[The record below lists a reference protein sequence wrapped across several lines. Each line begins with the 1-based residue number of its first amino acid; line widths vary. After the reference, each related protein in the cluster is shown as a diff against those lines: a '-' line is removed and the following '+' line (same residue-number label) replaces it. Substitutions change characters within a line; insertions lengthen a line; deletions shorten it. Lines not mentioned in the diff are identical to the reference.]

1 MILRQFFESGNWHV
15 VEQLHIPG
23 RDGISIDVRELNVS
37 QTAKNTLTKLFPSG
51 IYNHQ
56 RTALEAV
63 TAGKHVCMATGTASG
78 KSLVFYTA
86 ALEHLTRNPQSRIIA
101 IYPLKALA
109 KEQEQRWKDFLAA
122 AGLSAGIGRIDGQVP
137 MQSRISLLK
146 NSQLLIVTPDVIHA
160 WLMLSLSDKAVFKF
174 LKDISLIIADE
185 AHTYSGVFG
194 SNAAYLFRRL
204 RHVMS
209 IIGAAPQFI
218 AASATIAE
226 PKEHLKKLTG
236 LEFTIIDS
244 NHDSSPKKSLTI
256 RFINPPQNKDLLTN
270 LAELMDAVVKNA
282 EHKFIAFVDSRKQTE
297 YITSISSRLQ
307 VEEDEQFVNK
317 FIEKLDILP
326 YRAGYEEYDRSAIQ
340 KRLSNGTLTGV
351 VSTSALELGID
362 IPYLTLGILVG
373 VPRSATSLFQRIG
386 RIGRHKEG
394 NILIINT
401 GDIYSESI
409 FAKPNEIFNIP
420 LSESALYLENRR
432 IQYIHALCLARMDG
446 EHDKICHT
454 HGMGKGR
461 DFHSDIE
468 WPDGF
473 IELCKAE
480 RAGVISTEFQSMK
493 SQAGD
498 DPNHTFPLRDVDLQ
512 FQVKYKKGTME
523 ESKGTLSYG
532 QLMREAYPGAVYYY
546 ATQPFRV
553 YRVSPHRRVA
563 EVRPEKRYTTKPQ
576 IMPTLIFPNFT
587 AGNVFGAKKHGD
599 LIVAECNLQIREA
612 IAGYKERRGPNEIS
626 CTYPLDP
633 TDGIYFDQP
642 RFTRNFF
649 TTGVVFSH
657 PIFNQANIR
666 NDVLANYLFE
676 TFLMA
681 VPFERRDL
689 QYGTDKHRLQQGPI
703 NSDDRFLCVYDQT
716 YGSLRLSGRIMETNT
731 LKQMAARL
739 EMLLEIGTK
748 DDTLSMDAT
757 TAAALREILESLRQ
771 RETILSFGTEETSL
785 PDGDRF
791 VRVIQPGSK
800 GLDIRKDNEEFF
812 VEAVFYSP
820 VMQGIA
826 YRGKH
831 LSDGRAENAGVTI
844 SIPYMSLIEVPGES
858 RHALYDLQTGE
869 LKELPDQ

>member
-1 MILRQFFESGNWHV
+1 MILCQFFESENWNV

-23 RDGISIDVRELNVS
+23 REGVSVDVRDLPISEK
-37 QTAKNTLTKLFPSG
+37 AKSTLIKLFPNG
-51 IYNHQ
+51 IYRHQ
-56 RTALEAV
+56 KEALDSV
-63 TAGKHVCMATGTASG
+63 TASSNVCLATGTASG
-78 KSLVFYTA
+78 KSLVFYVA
-86 ALEHLTRNPQSRIIA
+86 ALEHLIRNPKSKIIA

-109 KEQEQRWKDFLAA
+109 KEQEQRWRDFFTA
-122 AGLSAGIGRIDGQVP
+122 AGVAVGIGRIDGQVP

-160 WLMLSLSDKAVFKF
+160 WLMLSLSDKAVSKF
-174 LKDISLIIADE
+174 LNDIQLIIADE

-194 SNAAYLFRRL
+194 SNAAYLFRRM
-204 RHVMS
+204 RHIMG
-209 IIGAAPQFI
+209 IMGATPQFI

-226 PKEHLKKLTG
+226 PKEHLKKLFG
-236 LEFTIIDS
+236 LDFTIIDS
-244 NHDSSPKKSLTI
+244 ELDSSPKKGLTI
-256 RFINPPQNKDLLTN
+256 RFVNPPQNKDLLTN

-282 EHKFIAFVDSRKQTE
+282 EHRFIAFVDSRKQTE

-307 VEEDEQFVNK
+307 VEEDDQFVNK

-340 KRLSNGTLTGV
+340 GRLSGGTLTGV

-394 NILIINT
+394 DILIVNT
-401 GDIYSESI
+401 GDIYGESI
-409 FAKPNEIFNIP
+409 FAKPNELFSIP

-446 EHDKICHT
+446 EHDKICHSY
-454 HGMGKGR
+454 GIGKEK
-461 DFHSDIE
+461 DFHSEIE

-473 IELCKAE
+473 IELCTAE
-480 RAGVISTEFQSMK
+480 RAGVISTEFQGMK

-563 EVRPEKRYTTKPQ
+563 EVRHEKRYTTKPQ

-587 AGNVFGAKKHGD
+587 AGNVFGAKKYGD
-599 LIVAECNLQIREA
+599 LIIAECNLQIREA
-612 IAGYKERRGPNEIS
+612 IAGYKERRGPNEIA

-657 PIFNQANIR
+657 PAFNQANLR

-703 NSDDRFLCVYDQT
+703 NPDDRFLCVYDQT
-716 YGSLRLSGRIMETNT
+716 YGSLRLSGRIMEANT

-739 EMLLEIGTK
+739 EMLIEIGMK
-748 DDTLSMDAT
+748 DDTLRMDAA
-757 TAAALREILESLRQ
+757 TAAVLEEVLDSLRQ
-771 RETILSFGTEETSL
+771 GETILSFGTEGSTL

-791 VRVIQPGSK
+791 IKVIQPGSK
-800 GLDIRKDNEEFF
+800 GLDIKKDNEEFF

-820 VMQGIA
+820 VVQGIA

-831 LSDGRAENAGVTI
+831 LSDGRAANAGVTI
-844 SIPYMSLIEVPGES
+844 SIPYTSLIEIPGES
-858 RHALYDLQTGE
+858 RHALYDLETGE
-869 LKELPDQ
+869 LKDLPD